1 MLKNASQLARPL
13 AHAVKSMPKR
23 SMGGGNIA
31 DERAHLSAKSLKCM
45 GLEDKFGATNYH
57 PLPVVLAK
65 GKGCKVWDVDGKEY
79 YDFLSAYSAV
89 NQGHCHPKI
98 LAAMTEQASKLTLS
112 SRAFHN
118 DVLGEYCEFITKYF
132 GYQRVLPMNTGV
144 EGGETACKLARRSG
158 QPPYEQC
165 PMISDEISY
174 PSRDTHASLRPTTFA
189 QPLFNV
195 QTGSSCPNNIAK
207 HWAMQPVDMN
217 PLAAPF

>member
-1 MLKNASQLARPL
+1 VRAPVKNRVFAEVHARDMLKNASQLARPL

-158 QPPYEQC
+158 HSPHDSVPYYRTRFL
-165 PMISDEISY
+165 I
-174 PSRDTHASLRPTTFA
+174 L
-189 QPLFNV
+189 
-195 QTGSSCPNNIAK
+195 
-207 HWAMQPVDMN
+207 
-217 PLAAPF
+217 